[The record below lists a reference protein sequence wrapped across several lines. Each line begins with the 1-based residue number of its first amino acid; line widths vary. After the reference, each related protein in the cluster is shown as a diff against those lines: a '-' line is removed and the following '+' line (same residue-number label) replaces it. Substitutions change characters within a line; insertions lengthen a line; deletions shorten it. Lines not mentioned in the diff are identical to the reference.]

1 MRFSSLNTGVSPR
14 PVMPHRESGAVK
26 DIRLV
31 TLVGTKTAGIASD
44 PSTENLLDD
53 GGPLALRAAGQLSAD
68 HELINGI
75 GASRPAAISRSLR
88 TTCGRRRP

>member
-1 MRFSSLNTGVSPR
+1 M
-14 PVMPHRESGAVK
+14 K

-53 GGPLALRAAGQLSAD
+53 GSPLALRAAGQLSAD

-75 GASRPAAISRSLR
+75 GASRPGCYLPLTTHDLRPEETLTAPRRSP
-88 TTCGRRRP
+88 CPAG

>member
-1 MRFSSLNTGVSPR
+1 
-14 PVMPHRESGAVK
+14 VK

-44 PSTENLLDD
+44 PSTKNLLDD
-53 GGPLALRAAGQLSAD
+53 GSPLALRADGQLSAD

-75 GASRPAAISRSLR
+75 GASRPGYYLPLTTHDLRPEKTLTSPRRSP
-88 TTCGRRRP
+88 CPVG